1 MPNAVAACN
10 MNISTI
16 ILLPLVTLSSKVT
29 GEILID
35 DIHSSSYI
43 HFFAFSYNTPDNQTE
58 RIRIRISKKRAAE
71 YYKDISAVAGN
82 YTIISCHGGRIEM
95 SKQRSLSAD
104 CFALLVN
111 TPYSATRLLCFT
123 TLLFLKIKN
132 ETKSSMTYFYLKI
145 KLLVIFQINFLSNI
159 YRFIYRNYVTVI
171 VLRPRLTVF
180 ARTDIK
186 MLTDTMKVSAPTNT
200 D

>member
-1 MPNAVAACN
+1 MNTDFEQIEEHARDEANNSRAWTLNIKSRLFKLMPNAVAACN
-10 MNISTI
+10 

-123 TLLFLKIKN
+123 TLLF
-132 ETKSSMTYFYLKI
+132 
-145 KLLVIFQINFLSNI
+145 
-159 YRFIYRNYVTVI
+159 
-171 VLRPRLTVF
+171 
-180 ARTDIK
+180 
-186 MLTDTMKVSAPTNT
+186 
-200 D
+200 

>member
-123 TLLFLKIKN
+123 TLLFLKIK
-132 ETKSSMTYFYLKI
+132 
-145 KLLVIFQINFLSNI
+145 LLVIFQINFLSNI

-171 VLRPRLTVF
+171 VLRPGLTVF
-180 ARTDIK
+180 ARTDKK